1 MFGALYYTMRLATRN
16 PDVTWNRE
24 TNPEPWEAYRNKQY
38 KVRNSSK
45 IENKCRKFSM
55 LKAKVH
61 RRS

>member
-1 MFGALYYTMRLATRN
+1 MLGALYYTMRLATRN

-38 KVRNSSK
+38 KVRILSR
-45 IENKCRKFSM
+45 ICLQRRKFSV

-61 RRS
+61 RR